1 MLESGVDAVK
11 RYAPPQQRNRVL
23 NRRKSGERLDRT
35 NYSFGNAPAPDHG
48 NVNGSNLQ
56 NENLQPGLIPMDGCG
71 SSEAARLLSERF
83 QQHDNYHFL
92 ITFAGW
98 AAAMHAYNDPT
109 IDLSERPV
117 MYAGAS
123 GVAWGHP
130 KLPHQMDFLSEL
142 QRAIRN
148 ANIDPMPV
156 AADHN

>member
-1 MLESGVDAVK
+1 MHL
-11 RYAPPQQRNRVL
+11 PNR
-23 NRRKSGERLDRT
+23 ERLDRT
-35 NYSFGNAPAPDHG
+35 NYSFGNALAPDHG

-71 SSEAARLLSERF
+71 SSEAARLLSER
-83 QQHDNYHFL
+83 
-92 ITFAGW
+92 W
-98 AAAMHAYNDPT
+98 AAAMHSYNDPT

-123 GVAWGHP
+123 GGAWGHP

-142 QRAIRN
+142 QRALRN
-148 ANIDPMPV
+148 ANIDPMPL